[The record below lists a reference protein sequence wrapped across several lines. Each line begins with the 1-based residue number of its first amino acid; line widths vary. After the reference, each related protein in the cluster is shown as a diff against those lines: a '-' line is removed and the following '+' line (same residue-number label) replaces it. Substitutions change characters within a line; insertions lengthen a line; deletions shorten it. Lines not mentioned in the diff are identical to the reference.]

1 MFLLILLF
9 RKFTAFF
16 FYFEKQIAFFRGGG
30 VDPTP
35 LVDASTKNA
44 SFIFTAEYF
53 ASGGHSGLFEI
64 YFYEVH
70 ISRTYK

>member
-1 MFLLILLF
+1 
-9 RKFTAFF
+9 
-16 FYFEKQIAFFRGGG
+16 
-30 VDPTP
+30 
-35 LVDASTKNA
+35 LVRWACQKNA
-44 SFIFTAEYF
+44 MLHCIVFIFTAEYF